1 MWSRYET
8 EGEKQMKEFIMGF
21 LVCWVLLGIFE
32 VVSEKFDWY
41 YKDWHWWITGLP
53 VLIVIVPIGVLG
65 MIIFK
70 QWQNVV
76 KPVEKK
82 RWDDITTDFKDKV
95 KYIHIGRFYIC
106 FEPKARFINKLFF
119 IRVKK

>member
-1 MWSRYET
+1 
-8 EGEKQMKEFIMGF
+8 MKEFIIGF
-21 LVCWVLLGIFE
+21 FTCWIVLGVFE
-32 VVSEKFDWY
+32 VLAEKFDWY

-53 VLIVIVPIGVLG
+53 VLVVVVPVGVLA
-65 MIIFK
+65 MVVIK

-76 KPVEKK
+76 TPVEKD
-82 RWDDITTDFKDKV
+82 RWDEIITDFEDKV

-119 IRVKK
+119 VRVEK

>member
-1 MWSRYET
+1 
-8 EGEKQMKEFIMGF
+8 MKEFIIGF
-21 LVCWVLLGIFE
+21 LTCWNLLGAFE
-32 VVSEKFDWY
+32 VLSEKFDWY
-41 YKDWHWWITGLP
+41 YKSWHWWIVCFP

-70 QWQNVV
+70 PWQNVI
-76 KPVEKK
+76 KPVEKD
-82 RWDDITTDFKDKV
+82 RWDKIMVDFKGKV

-106 FEPKARFINKLFF
+106 FESKARFINRLFF

>member
-1 MWSRYET
+1 
-8 EGEKQMKEFIMGF
+8 MKEFIIGF
-21 LVCWVLLGIFE
+21 FTSWIVLGVFE
-32 VVSEKFDWY
+32 VLAEKFDWY
-41 YKDWHWWITGLP
+41 YTDWHWWITGLP

-82 RWDDITTDFKDKV
+82 RWDDITTIDFKDKV
-95 KYIHIGRFYIC
+95 KYMHIGRFYIC

-119 IRVKK
+119 VRVKK